1 MTDVTQARRPAHL
14 QPGPVHDAGVQLHP
28 ALGVQT
34 GADARVEK
42 WLVFHVA
49 HRTTG
54 GRQAAIGERRPPDLS
69 SPLDRGLTLSTF
81 GFGDGPGAAVD
92 DQGRAG
98 QRWAVWLVGQGL
110 GPAAPALNE
119 AAVRDPPVEGVED
132 APVCGGALRAA
143 ALAEAPVDAR
153 SPVAISPFRTA
164 LNHLHHSLRARVMLS
179 HSLVDCG
186 QLFVDPPL

>member
-1 MTDVTQARRPAHL
+1 
-14 QPGPVHDAGVQLHP
+14 PGPVHDAGVQLHP

-49 HRTTG
+49 HRSHG
-54 GRQAAIGERRPPDLS
+54 GRQGAIGERRPPDLS

-98 QRWAVWLVGQGL
+98 QRWEVWLVGQGL
-110 GPAAPALNE
+110 GPAAPALKDG
-119 AAVRDPPVEGVED
+119 AVRDTPVEGDVEEQVGD
-132 APVCGGALRAA
+132 GAGVGGACDT
-143 ALAEAPVDAR
+143 ED
-153 SPVAISPFRTA
+153 VATRWT
-164 LNHLHHSLRARVMLS
+164 
-179 HSLVDCG
+179 G
-186 QLFVDPPL
+186 